1 MEVPD
6 ALSDPEYIEKKRKE
20 LRIFFEDAKLP
31 KEMIDRA
38 IENELRP
45 LTEGLNRPY
54 IAASHPGEV
63 RTEQEV
69 MAGQP
74 FTKIDDH
81 SKPLTL
87 EETKELLKDN
97 PIIAEKARQ
106 IQIMAHNNKHVAI
119 PLHEINMTG
128 YSDMRKEF
136 DAAKGDKEKINE
148 LNYKNMLSL
157 MTSVSDY
164 KAKCARECDEN
175 ASEDSGHTGSDNDEK
190 EYDAIEKVVSQYTT
204 KSYETRFQETKD
216 MLGRMAD
223 NYEEAESSQ
232 NPKVKQNVEIEKN
245 PILKDSSVQ
254 LIKGQIRRSAFEEVK
269 EKYAIN
275 EAMNIPLVNNPVALD
290 LSGKSKKRPSKLKKE
305 EDENIKVEDVFPKSF
320 AAKLKDTERALREV
334 NSVLN
339 NVVPPSTTLN
349 ENSQNKINNNST
361 KSDEEN
367 QNNNTTKSDENA
379 IDIKEIPSETANKT
393 EPSKFNAEMEQT
405 LQNTLENIF
414 ESTNNGETENNE
426 MEFKEMKNLAR
437 NIVEGAENLST
448 LIREDITNKLNSMNE
463 LLNDVNEALENSRKS
478 NIAYDKIKEEGELLK
493 RGIHSEENVKEIDVE
508 GNPADSAEEIQNEEK
523 PLDDPQMDSIQD
535 AIKKLNCELRHH
547 EDRINESKARY
558 EQRNDECKTFIK
570 EVDEILLKSHEI
582 LHPKK
587 KNLEVCKEVNQDENK
602 GTAEE
607 KSTIEKETEK
617 LDENGKKIRKEA
629 WDIDFSYQDD
639 NKKKM
644 IETQKKQEEERSNRI
659 SNLLYSIKD
668 KMKDNKDVLRLA
680 NSMLRRE
687 ENKKKALADK
697 SGKICELP
705 PEETDARA
713 QGDHL
718 QETESRSTD
727 SKKEVP
733 LLTDEKPEVF
743 ETYEE
748 MKKAK
753 EKKKQEEAQKE
764 RIRQREFQ
772 RKVEKEL
779 EEMNK
784 APRMTKEFIKNHCRQ
799 HKLYSTPYLNDILY
813 LHFKG
818 FSKIENLEEYT
829 GLKCIFLENN
839 GIQRIEG
846 LDTLS
851 ELKCLYLHYNVLRK
865 IENLDGCP
873 KLDTLNIDHNFV
885 GKIENLEVVPDL
897 HTLSIAHNMLSGVD
911 DLAHLRLCR
920 NLSVLDLS
928 YNRLEDPLIIDVLAD
943 MIILKVLVL
952 TGNPVIRNIPA
963 YRKTLTLRL
972 KELLNLDNRPVFPR
986 DRACAEAWQRGG
998 VQEEI
1003 AERRRWIA
1011 RDQEKVMQSVRY
1023 LIKMRDE
1030 KRAIREAKEQEAR
1043 EKEGLQQ
1050 KEGDNPEKVKPDAE
1064 SQPNNPELPE
1074 IEEGPSSLEI
1084 EYGPEEVKVKD
1095 GVAVDMLSESEKDDS
1110 TSEDSSDESDNKDDG
1125 AETGNIEWSQID
1137 RGKRLVQEITND
1149 PPPPP
1154 PQDYWYGYGNIKP
1167 KNEQKPDIVTEFQ
1180 AINNLLFNQPSHT
1193 GRKGV
1198 SKILEDSKNRTAKIT
1213 EMNPDEEKVTD
1224 VAEKKPLIQIIDS
1237 SEAANKT
1244 KPNVDDKKVIIED
1257 VTNTDAQ
1264 VIEKGKDKTEKDKD
1278 KDVNKQE
1285 KREMKYFNNT
1295 GIEVEGNK
1303 VIDHDKK
1310 TITEKPKNPKK
1321 KIIIQEI
1328 PIKET
1333 VDKKAVP
1340 KDSPKKVEDNQDSTK
1355 ERDDK
1360 SQDRGNT
1367 SSSTGQVQAERR
1379 PSAQSEGEGV
1389 ALINYMHRMNNEE
1402 FDGDNLDLEPSAE
1415 DLEIFAELDR
1425 EQVERQARIDRGEP
1439 AVDPMKLYDK
1449 KLMDAYH
1456 KEQDSLPAHLVKEKT
1471 MYTTYR
1477 HDNAYDRAALSQLT
1491 AGDKPDESKV
1501 KLTHVPG
1508 AVLFQYLDRPV
1519 ADVQYEIGEEEVE
1532 SAPSSDE
1539 TDSINIS
1546 SDIGSSDE
1554 ESKEETAKV
1563 TKKPTVRPASATNTK
1578 HNPKETAASKD
1589 NSKSVRDNKIGA
1601 DKKVVGKKSND
1612 ERSGGQKE
1620 DKKPGRRHGN
1630 QDDDD
1635 ATPGVSI
1642 SEEEPVP
1649 SASNNTNTSSPYP
1662 GSNVLPSYYD
1672 TMLNIDRREAKKSII
1687 NTINSYSDNRFPS
1700 QGVNRSDMVENARIE
1715 QDVATEILDRTLQY
1729 EEREMFRQYDVM
1741 NSHAGNIDNRTNSI
1755 IEHISDQLENEYT
1768 LPEVSRLLEVHMD
1781 VAEQRWRAGELLQ
1794 FIPDDSINEGNEDN
1808 EATLIPSRNTSL
1820 SLEDTLTDE
1829 NVNRMVAIV
1838 EDDSGI
1844 GNDTTLSD
1852 TTEVNKSVDENNKA
1866 QDDNAGDVTPRNV
1879 NKDVKGKVSDT
1890 FSSPIASGSGDAT
1903 SSNYKAHEGDANE
1916 NDGDLDD
1923 SRTYESI
1930 HGVEVTDVSTDDIF
1944 EDCVDDIEAN
1954 EEVKKDGDGAQF
1966 DRVEQNYSLEMKLA
1980 LGIEDGKL

>member
-6 ALSDPEYIEKKRKE
+6 ALSDPEYVEKKREE
-20 LRIFFEDAKLP
+20 LRIFFQDAKFP
-31 KEMIDRA
+31 KEMIEKA
-38 IENELRP
+38 IENELKP
-45 LTEGLNRPY
+45 LTEGLTRPY
-54 IAASHPGEV
+54 ITASYPGEV
-63 RTEQEV
+63 RTEKEV

-74 FTKIDDH
+74 FTKIGDYN
-81 SKPLTL
+81 KPLTL
-87 EETKELLKDN
+87 EETKEMLKDN

-106 IQIMAHNNKHVAI
+106 IQIIAQNESFNKQVAI
-119 PLHEINMTG
+119 PLNEINMTD
-128 YSDMRKEF
+128 YSEMRKEL

-148 LNYKNMLSL
+148 INYKNMMSL

-164 KAKCARECDEN
+164 KAKCAREFDEN
-175 ASEDSGHTGSDNDEK
+175 AAEQSECTGSDSDEK

-223 NYEEAESSQ
+223 NIDEAVSSG
-232 NPKVKQNVEIEKN
+232 NPKLRKMVEIEKN
-245 PILKDSSVQ
+245 PILKDSSA
-254 LIKGQIRRSAFEEVK
+254 LIIKGQIRRSAFEEEK

-275 EAMNIPLVNNPVALD
+275 QAMNIPLVNNPVALD
-290 LSGKSKKRPSKLKKE
+290 FSGKSKKKPDKPKE
-305 EDENIKVEDVFPKSF
+305 EENIKVEDVFPKSF
-320 AAKLKDTERALREV
+320 AAKLKDTEKALREV

-339 NVVPPSTTLN
+339 NVVPSSPTLN
-349 ENSQNKINNNST
+349 KNSENNNDSA
-361 KSDEEN
+361 
-367 QNNNTTKSDENA
+367 QSDENA
-379 IDIKEIPSETANKT
+379 IVIVEIPPETVHRN
-393 EPSKFNAEMEQT
+393 EPPKFDAEAEQT

-414 ESTNNGETENNE
+414 ESTNNGEPENNE
-426 MEFKEMKNLAR
+426 MELKEMKNLAR

-478 NIAYDKIKEEGELLK
+478 NIVYDKIKEEGELLK
-493 RGIHSEENVKEIDVE
+493 RGVHIEENVKETEEE
-508 GNPADSAEEIQNEEK
+508 GKPANTAEETQDGGK
-523 PLDDPQMDSIQD
+523 PSDDPQMDSIHD
-535 AIKKLNCELRHH
+535 AIKKLNTELRHH

-587 KNLEVCKEVNQDENK
+587 KNMEVAKESNQGENK
-602 GTAEE
+602 VAP
-607 KSTIEKETEK
+607 SVIENKTEK
-617 LDENGKKIRKEA
+617 FDENGKKIRKEA
-629 WDIDFSYQDD
+629 WDIDFSYQDE
-639 NKKKM
+639 NKKKQ
-644 IETQKKQEEERSNRI
+644 IESQRKQEEERSNRI
-659 SNLLYSIKD
+659 SNLLYGIKD

-680 NSMLRRE
+680 NSMLWRE
-687 ENKKKALADK
+687 ENRKNALAGK

-705 PEETDARA
+705 PEETDTRA

-718 QETESRSTD
+718 EETGSQSTD
-727 SKKEVP
+727 SKEVP
-733 LLTDEKPEVF
+733 LLTDGKHEVF
-743 ETYEE
+743 ESYEDI
-748 MKKAK
+748 KKAK
-753 EKKKQEEAQKE
+753 EKKKQEEDQKE

-784 APRMTKEFIKNHCRQ
+784 SPRMTKEFIKNHCRQ

-865 IENLDGCP
+865 IENLEGCP

-885 GKIENLEVVPDL
+885 AKIENLDAVPDL
-897 HTLSIAHNMLSGVD
+897 HTLSIAHNMLSAVD

-1011 RDQEKVMQSVRY
+1011 KDQEKVMQSVRY

-1030 KRAIREAKEQEAR
+1030 KKAIREAKEKEAR
-1043 EKEGLQQ
+1043 EKEELQQ
-1050 KEGDNPEKVKPDAE
+1050 KEGESTEEVKPDAE
-1064 SQPNNPELPE
+1064 SQENKPEVVE
-1074 IEEGPSSLEI
+1074 DEGPSSLE
-1084 EYGPEEVKVKD
+1084 EKYGPEEVKVKD
-1095 GVAVDMLSESEKDDS
+1095 GVAVDMLSGTEEDDS
-1110 TSEDSSDESDNKDDG
+1110 TSEDSSSDESDSKDDG
-1125 AETGNIEWSQID
+1125 PETGNIEWSVID
-1137 RGKRLVQEITND
+1137 RSKRLVQEITND

-1154 PQDYWYGYGNIKP
+1154 PEDYWYGYGNIKP
-1167 KNEQKPDIVTEFQ
+1167 KNEQKPDITTEFQ
-1180 AINNLLFNQPSHT
+1180 AINNLLFNQPSQT
-1193 GRKGV
+1193 KRKGV
-1198 SKILEDSKNRTAKIT
+1198 TKILEDSKNRTAKIT
-1213 EMNPDEEKVTD
+1213 EINPDEEKTAN
-1224 VAEKKPLIQIIDS
+1224 VAEKKPLIEIIDS
-1237 SEAANKT
+1237 SEDANKT
-1244 KPNVDDKKVIIED
+1244 KPNDNDNKVIIED

-1264 VIEKGKDKTEKDKD
+1264 VIQKGI
-1278 KDVNKQE
+1278 V
-1285 KREMKYFNNT
+1285 
-1295 GIEVEGNK
+1295 VEGNK
-1303 VIDHDKK
+1303 IIDHDKK
-1310 TITEKPKNPKK
+1310 TITDKPKNAKK
-1321 KIIIQEI
+1321 KITIQEI
-1328 PIKET
+1328 PLKET
-1333 VDKKAVP
+1333 ADTKAVS
-1340 KDSPKKVEDNQDSTK
+1340 KDSPKKAEENQESVKQGNDKNQDK
-1355 ERDDK
+1355 
-1360 SQDRGNT
+1360 GNT
-1367 SSSTGQVQAERR
+1367 ATPTSQVQAERR
-1379 PSAQSEGEGV
+1379 PSAQSQGEGV

-1402 FDGDNLDLEPSAE
+1402 FDDDNLDLEPSAE

-1425 EQVERQARIDRGEP
+1425 EQAERQARIDRGEP

-1449 KLMDAYH
+1449 ELMEAYH
-1456 KEQDSLPAHLVKEKT
+1456 KEQDSVPAHLVKEKT
-1471 MYTTYR
+1471 MFTTYKN
-1477 HDNAYDRAALSQLT
+1477 DNAFDRAALSQLT
-1491 AGDKPDESKV
+1491 AGDKPDEAKV
-1501 KLTHVPG
+1501 KLTRVPG
-1508 AVLFQYLDRPV
+1508 AVLFEYLDQGPIT
-1519 ADVQYEIGEEEVE
+1519 DVQYEIGEEEVE
-1532 SAPSSDE
+1532 SAPSSGE

-1546 SDIGSSDE
+1546 SDMGSSDE
-1554 ESKEETAKV
+1554 ESKEESAKV
-1563 TKKPTVRPASATNTK
+1563 TKKPTNRPATATNTK
-1578 HNPKETAASKD
+1578 GTAASKD
-1589 NSKSVRDNKIGA
+1589 NSKSVKDSKTGA
-1601 DKKVVGKKSND
+1601 EKKAFGKKSSD
-1612 ERSGGQKE
+1612 DQGGGQKP
-1620 DKKPGRRHGN
+1620 DRKSSGRRRGN

-1635 ATPGVSI
+1635 AAADIPVA
-1642 SEEEPVP
+1642 EQEPVP
-1649 SASNNTNTSSPYP
+1649 SASNHANLTSSPYP
-1662 GSNVLPSYYD
+1662 NSNVLPSSYEK
-1672 TMLNIDRREAKKSII
+1672 MINIDRKEAKKSII
-1687 NTINSYSDNRFPS
+1687 STINSYSDNRFPS
-1700 QGVNRSDMVENARIE
+1700 QGVNRADMAENDRIE
-1715 QDVATEILDRTLQY
+1715 QDVASEILDRTLQY
-1729 EEREMFRQYDVM
+1729 EERELYRQYDVM
-1741 NSHAGNIDNRTNSI
+1741 NSHAGNIDNRTNTI

-1768 LPEVSRLLEVHMD
+1768 LPEVSRILEAHMD

-1794 FIPDDSINEGNEDN
+1794 FIPDESSSDGTEDN
-1808 EATLIPSRNTSL
+1808 EATLIPSHNTSL

-1829 NVNRMVAIV
+1829 NVNRMAAIV

-1866 QDDNAGDVTPRNV
+1866 PGDNNGDVTPRNEK
-1879 NKDVKGKVSDT
+1879 KDFEDKDMDA

-1903 SSNYKAHEGDANE
+1903 FSNYKANDRTNE
-1916 NDGDLDD
+1916 ASGDLDE
-1923 SRTYESI
+1923 SKLYES
-1930 HGVEVTDVSTDDIF
+1930 VLSAEVNDMSTDDVF
-1944 EDCVDDIEAN
+1944 EDCVDDIEVN
-1954 EEVKKDGDGAQF
+1954 EEVKKDGAQF